1 MADVKSKL
9 TDKSIRSAFS
19 KISKSL
25 VGLGY
30 LDNSSKQLIQT
41 AAAFGVVDN
50 EEDQSVDWNLVISK
64 HNKGKPAD
72 EQINHK
78 SFIAW
83 LGSDTGDADTGRVM
97 IAYLVSRLST
107 SLARIAVLTTLVLE
121 DVLDETGLTY
131 AELVKELG
139 ITCPNNPDEKKN
151 HSMSIEY
158 FGAMQIATR
167 EVMATRGY
175 KAGRDIF
182 AKRKTGKACNI
193 ALKLGE

>member
-1 MADVKSKL
+1 MAKL

-25 VGLGY
+25 VGLDY
-30 LDNSSKQLIQT
+30 LDNSAKQLTQT
-41 AAAFGVVDN
+41 AATFGVVDSD
-50 EEDQSVDWNLVISK
+50 EDQSVNWNLVISEY
-64 HNKGKPAD
+64 NKNRPVD
-72 EQINHK
+72 QQINHK

-83 LGSDTGDADTGRVM
+83 LGSDKGDSDTGRVM

-131 AELVKELG
+131 AELVAELG
-139 ITCPNNPDEKKN
+139 ITCPNSPDEKKN
-151 HSMSIEY
+151 HAMSSEY
-158 FGAMQIATR
+158 FQAMQIATR

-175 KAGRDIF
+175 EAGRDIF
-182 AKRKTGKACNI
+182 AKAKTGKDCSI
-193 ALKLGE
+193 ALKLGK

>member
-1 MADVKSKL
+1 MAKL
-9 TDKSIRSAFS
+9 TDKSIRAAFS

-25 VGLGY
+25 VGLDY
-30 LDNSSKQLIQT
+30 LKNAAKQLTQT
-41 AAAFGVVDN
+41 PAVFGVVDSD
-50 EEDQSVDWNLVISK
+50 EDQTVHWNLVISA
-64 HNKGKPAD
+64 HNKGKSAD

-78 SFIAW
+78 SFLAW
-83 LGSDTGDADTGRVM
+83 LGSDKGDADTGRVM

-121 DVLDETGLTY
+121 DVLNETGLTY
-131 AELVKELG
+131 AELVAELG

-151 HSMSIEY
+151 HAMSIEFY
-158 FGAMQIATR
+158 GAMKIATA

-182 AKRKTGKACNI
+182 AKAKTGKDCSI
-193 ALKLGE
+193 AVKLGK